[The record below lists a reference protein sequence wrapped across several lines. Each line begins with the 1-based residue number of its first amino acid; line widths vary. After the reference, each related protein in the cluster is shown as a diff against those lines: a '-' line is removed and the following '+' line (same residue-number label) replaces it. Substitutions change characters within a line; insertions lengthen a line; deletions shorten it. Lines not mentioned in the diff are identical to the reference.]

1 MYNNETDVASE
12 IMSRLMR
19 ITDTR
24 LMPQLMDI
32 LDIQNEGDLIL
43 GLDALFCSL
52 SRDEYTES
60 QYRKMFIEH
69 DFLIDKAIPYA
80 RQRRT
85 QIKIPIIATTTE

>member
-1 MYNNETDVASE
+1 MYNNEEDVASE
-12 IMSRLMR
+12 IMTRLMR
-19 ITDTR
+19 ITGTR

-52 SRDEYTES
+52 NTDEYTES
-60 QYRKMFIEH
+60 QYRKMFVEH

-85 QIKIPIIATTTE
+85 QTKLAIITTTTE

>member
-1 MYNNETDVASE
+1 MYNNEEDVASE
-12 IMSRLMR
+12 IMTRLMR
-19 ITDTR
+19 ITGTR

-52 SRDEYTES
+52 STDEYTES
-60 QYRKMFIEH
+60 QYRKMFVEH
-69 DFLIDKAIPYA
+69 DFLIDRAIPYA

-85 QIKIPIIATTTE
+85 QIKIPIIATTAE